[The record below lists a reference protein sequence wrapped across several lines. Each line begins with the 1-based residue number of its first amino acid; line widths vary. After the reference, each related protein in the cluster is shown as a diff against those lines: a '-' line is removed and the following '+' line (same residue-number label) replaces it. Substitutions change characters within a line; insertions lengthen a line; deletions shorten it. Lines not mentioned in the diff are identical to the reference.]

1 LPTYARLFGVEGAVV
16 PRSSRLWAEK
26 SLTAGHF
33 DNRPSLGLV
42 GPLWR
47 KRLRPPSPYGVGGV
61 GGGCV
66 TVSVRVSVTVLVL
79 VLVLTLVVLGV
90 VVVVVDGVVDVLL
103 GSVVVVVVVVS
114 VGVWL
119 CVSVTVGW
127 VVKEW
132 EGVVN
137 GVNEVLVTVSEVESP
152 VITLTSTYT
161 IRARTSAATAPSAT
175 SAAGFRYQGCSGGGS
190 GAAGWPYVS

>member
-1 LPTYARLFGVEGAVV
+1 VGA
-16 PRSSRLWAEK
+16 
-26 SLTAGHF
+26 
-33 DNRPSLGLV
+33 
-42 GPLWR
+42 
-47 KRLRPPSPYGVGGV
+47 V

-79 VLVLTLVVLGV
+79 VLVLTLVVVLGV

-103 GSVVVVVVVVS
+103 GSVVVVVVS

-127 VVKEW
+127 VVNEW

-152 VITLTSTYT
+152 VIRLTSTYT

-175 SAAGFRYQGCSGGGS
+175 RAAGFRYQGCSGGGS
-190 GAAGWPYVS
+190 GAAGWPYAS

>member
-1 LPTYARLFGVEGAVV
+1 M
-16 PRSSRLWAEK
+16 
-26 SLTAGHF
+26 
-33 DNRPSLGLV
+33 
-42 GPLWR
+42 
-47 KRLRPPSPYGVGGV
+47 
-61 GGGCV
+61 
-66 TVSVRVSVTVLVL
+66 TVSVRVSVTVIVL
-79 VLVLTLVVLGV
+79 VLVLTLVVRLGV
-90 VVVVVDGVVDVLL
+90 VVVVVEGVVDVLL

-119 CVSVTVGW
+119 CVAVTVGW

-137 GVNEVLVTVSEVESP
+137 GVNEVLVTVSEVEPP
-152 VITLTSTYT
+152 VIRLTSTYT

>member
-1 LPTYARLFGVEGAVV
+1 
-16 PRSSRLWAEK
+16 
-26 SLTAGHF
+26 
-33 DNRPSLGLV
+33 
-42 GPLWR
+42 
-47 KRLRPPSPYGVGGV
+47 VGGV

-66 TVSVRVSVTVLVL
+66 TVRVSVTVLVL
-79 VLVLTLVVLGV
+79 VLVLTLVVVLGV
-90 VVVVVDGVVDVLL
+90 VVVVVEDAVDVLL
-103 GSVVVVVVVVS
+103 GTVVVVVVVS

-119 CVSVTVGW
+119 CVAVTVGW

-137 GVNEVLVTVSEVESP
+137 GVNGVLVTVSEVEPP
-152 VITLTSTYT
+152 VIRLTSTYT

-190 GAAGWPYVS
+190 GAAGWPYAS